1 MAEDDESEVDLGI
14 SLEAVAA
21 VIDHARA
28 VQSSERDH
36 DEDEPDGSDA
46 DLDAEAL
53 TAFID
58 ELNEEEQTALIALA
72 WIGRGDF
79 DAEDWDEARTTA
91 AERHRGRGT
100 AKYLLTM
107 DMVGDLIAEGLS
119 AFGIAEEEIER

>member
-53 TAFID
+53 TAFIE
-58 ELNEEEQTALIALA
+58 ELNEEEQAALIALA
-72 WIGRGDF
+72 WIGRGDY

-91 AERHRGRGT
+91 TERNRGRGA

-107 DMVGDLIAEGLS
+107 DLVGDLIAEGLA